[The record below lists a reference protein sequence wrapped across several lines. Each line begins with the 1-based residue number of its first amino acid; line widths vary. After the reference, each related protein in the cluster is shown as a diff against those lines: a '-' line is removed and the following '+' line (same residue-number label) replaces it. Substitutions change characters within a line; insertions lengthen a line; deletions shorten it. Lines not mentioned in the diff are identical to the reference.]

1 MGKFVEILKTPSSS
15 RIVEFNKMSVFISN
29 VIHILGEKE
38 CYMRF
43 LFCRYLLIF
52 FFDSALHCLYI
63 IISVKHIPWFI
74 KTMQ

>member
-43 LFCRYLLIF
+43 LF
-52 FFDSALHCLYI
+52 
-63 IISVKHIPWFI
+63 
-74 KTMQ
+74 